1 MDKLDHLFEMQKV
14 LNDKTFKKNMLV
26 NPDTGETLKIDD
38 FFKACEE
45 GKLGKNGIVD
55 IWIQNYARAMEQETA
70 ELIDSV
76 PWKWWSKDKDVDLQN
91 LRVEIVDALHFWH
104 SLAMVAGINSEDVFK
119 IYSLKNKVNHQ
130 RQDSGEYF
138 HMNKDES
145 DNEVIS

>member
-1 MDKLDHLFEMQKV
+1 MDKLDRLFEMQKA
-14 LNDKTFKKNMLV
+14 LNDKTFRKNELV
-26 NPDTGETLKIDD
+26 NPESGETLKIDD

-45 GKLGKNGIVD
+45 GKLHKNGIVD

-76 PWKWWSKDKDVDLQN
+76 PWKWWSKDKEVDLQN
-91 LRVEIVDALHFWH
+91 LRVEIVDALHFWL
-104 SLAMVAGINSEDVFK
+104 SLAMVSGMNADDVFR
-119 IYSLKNKVNHQ
+119 IYSLKNMVNHQ